1 MKSCTGTIYNI
12 GGKDWCV
19 GEKMT
24 KKVNGKTVTIKATS
38 KKGKISKKSKKGKK
52 GKKIKQENFCSGNY
66 SSNGFSSF
74 SFSFSSNKSLV

>member
-1 MKSCTGTIYNI
+1 MKKIILFSVYNKMKSCTGTIYNI

-38 KKGKISKKSKKGKK
+38 KKGKISKKGKVSKKGKNS
-52 GKKIKQENFCSGNY
+52 KKSKTRKF
-66 SSNGFSSF
+66 
-74 SFSFSSNKSLV
+74 L

>member
-1 MKSCTGTIYNI
+1 MKSCRGTIYNI

-38 KKGKISKKSKKGKK
+38 KKSRKNGKKVNTSKKNRNSKKSKKTRKTKK
-52 GKKIKQENFCSGNY
+52 SH
-66 SSNGFSSF
+66 
-74 SFSFSSNKSLV
+74 

>member
-19 GEKMT
+19 GEKLS

-38 KKGKISKKSKKGKK
+38 KKSRKNGKKSKKTKKSKISKKSKKSKT
-52 GKKIKQENFCSGNY
+52 Q
-66 SSNGFSSF
+66 
-74 SFSFSSNKSLV
+74 KSH